1 MTNYSKDYS
10 ILFQLKSTQT
20 MKCKSAF
27 PAFQKKLVSLIPA
40 LLAFGCFSWMPLT
53 TNAQYLEQFSTPNK
67 GYKINCV
74 NDLMGVNWSLTPWDL
89 TGSCRNDP
97 PDPVT
102 DLRDPADY
110 FNTTA
115 AGVLA
120 SSDLDQEVCWE
131 SPLINT
137 TAAPTVSVKMNLTWA
152 SFDSDNTLNN
162 CGTDYIKVLYSVNGG
177 AYTMIPNVA
186 GGGTC
191 ATVVY
196 PFSNPGT
203 TENGGSFLINQGG
216 ITGGSTLKIRVCVS
230 TASTAEIVT
239 IDNVEVPEAGVTVGC
254 AAPVLSTVVTQVGC
268 SNPNSGAINLSVS
281 GGTPGYT
288 YDWSNNGS
296 QNPDTDPQD
305 LSGLPIGTYTVTVTD
320 AASCTATTSVNL
332 TNAPAISLST
342 QVLNTNC
349 SGTMDGEIDLA
360 VSGGV
365 PGYTYDWSNNGA
377 QNPDTDAQD
386 LIGVGTGSYTVT
398 VTDASGCTST
408 TSAMVGTLPATA
420 YNEQFN
426 IANKG
431 YLPNY
436 VDNFSGVNWTM
447 SSWSP
452 APPATFGRETGDYF
466 RTNGGVLEGIDFDQ
480 EICWTSPLIDLNTGT
495 MFSVGLTWTTFDNED
510 YINVK
515 YSIDGGAYVTLPNA
529 LSNGAP
535 GTIQYPSPSLDQ
547 SGSITVTKTGLSGN
561 TIQIQVC
568 GNFNNESITVDNV
581 SVPNST
587 TYCPTPDITL
597 TPTNVTCVGGSN
609 GSILVTASGATPG
622 YHVSWSG
629 QSSGNPAGT
638 EIASSGGSYN
648 ISNLTAGMYT
658 VSVTDANG
666 QTATGMTTLTAL
678 NPLQNAA
685 FSYAKPGYCQ
695 TGSDPTPVI
704 YGNTG
709 GMFSAPAQVSIN
721 PSTGTIDLSASTM
734 GGPYTITYTTAGPCA
749 GTATFALSIVNCQPG
764 ATLTDALTIDNGTSG
779 KADPN
784 DRIRLTATISNGQTA
799 DYEGVQLTPNND
811 PRVTFV
817 ANSFKSTPVAV
828 DDAYTATMNTLLTI
842 PAGSGLLQND
852 FDNNIPGLNVTGFS
866 MTSVQGGTVSVS
878 ANGSFTYNPMNG
890 FTGNDTFTYTITD
903 SDMQTNS
910 GIVKIRVQ

>member
-1 MTNYSKDYS
+1 
-10 ILFQLKSTQT
+10 

-27 PAFQKKLVSLIPA
+27 PAFQKKPVRFIPA
-40 LLAFGCFSWMPLT
+40 LLVFGCLLWMPLT
-53 TNAQYLEQFSTPNK
+53 TIAQYSEPFSTPNK

-74 NDLMGVNWSLTPWDL
+74 NDIAGINWSLTPWDA
-89 TGSCRNDP
+89 TGTCQAGDF
-97 PDPVT
+97 
-102 DLRDPADY
+102 RDPSDY
-110 FNTTA
+110 LNTTV
-115 AGVLA
+115 AGVLE
-120 SSDLDQEVCWE
+120 SIDLDQEVCWE

-137 TAAPTVSVKMNLTWA
+137 TAAPVVSVKVDLTWA
-152 SFDSDNTLNN
+152 SFDSDVTTNT

-177 AYTMIPNVA
+177 PYVMVPNVA

-203 TENGGSFLINQGG
+203 TENMGSFSINHGG
-216 ITGGSTLKIRVCVS
+216 IAGGSTLKIRVCMV
-230 TASTAEIVT
+230 TASNAEKVT
-239 IDNVEVPEAGVTVGC
+239 IDNVAVPEAGVTVGC

-268 SNPNSGAINLSVS
+268 SNPNSGAIDLGVS
-281 GGTPGYT
+281 AGTPPYT

-305 LSGLPIGTYTVTVTD
+305 LSGLPVGPYTVTVTD
-320 AASCTATTSVNL
+320 AASCTATTSVNI
-332 TNAPAISLST
+332 TNAPALALST

-349 SGTMDGEIDLA
+349 SGTIDGEIDLA

-377 QNPDTDAQD
+377 QNPDTDQQD
-386 LIGVGTGSYTVT
+386 LIGVGTGTYTVT
-398 VTDASGCTST
+398 ITDASGCTST

-495 MFSVGLTWTTFDNED
+495 MFSVNLAWTLFDQED

-515 YSIDGGAYVTLPNA
+515 YSINGGAYLTLPNA
-529 LSNGAP
+529 LGNGAA
-535 GTIQYPSPSLDQ
+535 GTIQYPFPTLDQ
-547 SGSITVTKTGLSGN
+547 SSSMTVTKTGLSGS

-568 GNFNNESITVDNV
+568 GNFNNESIIVDNV

-587 TYCPTPDITL
+587 TYCPIPDITL
-597 TPTNVTCVGGSN
+597 TPTNVTCVGGNN
-609 GSILVTASGATPG
+609 GNILVMASGAMPG

-648 ISNLTAGMYT
+648 IPNLTAGMYT

-666 QTATGMTTLTAL
+666 QTASSTVTLTAL

-685 FSYAKPGYCQ
+685 FSYANPGYCQ

-709 GMFSAPAQVSIN
+709 GMFSAPAQISIN
-721 PSTGTIDLSASTM
+721 PLTGAIDVSASTV
-734 GGPYTITYTTAGPCA
+734 GGPYTITYTNAGPCA
-749 GTATFALSIVNCQPG
+749 GTAIYSVSIVNCQPG
-764 ATLTDALTIDNGTSG
+764 ATLTDAISIDNGAAG
-779 KADPN
+779 KADPG
-784 DRIRLTATISNGQTA
+784 DRIRLTATISNAQAA
-799 DYEGVQLTPNND
+799 DYQGVQLNLNND
-811 PRVTFV
+811 PKVTLV
-817 ANSFKSTPVAV
+817 ANSFKTTPVAV
-828 DDAYTATMNTLLTI
+828 NDAYTATMNVELNIVT
-842 PAGSGLLQND
+842 GSGLLQND
-852 FDNNIPGLNVTGFS
+852 FDDNIPGLSVTGYDLLTAS
-866 MTSVQGGTVSVS
+866 NGTVSVNP
-878 ANGSFTYNPMNG
+878 NGSFTYTPSNG
-890 FTGNDTFTYTITD
+890 FTGNDSFNYIITD
-903 SDMQTNS
+903 SDMQTNL
-910 GIVKIRVQ
+910 GTVNIRVQ

>member
-1 MTNYSKDYS
+1 
-10 ILFQLKSTQT
+10 
-20 MKCKSAF
+20 MKCNSAF
-27 PAFQKKLVSLIPA
+27 PGFQKKPVRLIPT
-40 LLAFGCFSWMPLT
+40 LLAFACLFWMPLT
-53 TNAQYLEQFSTPNK
+53 TNAQYLEQFLTPNK
-67 GYKINCV
+67 GYQINCV
-74 NDLMGVNWSLTPWDL
+74 NDLTGVNWSLTPWDAGG
-89 TGSCRNDP
+89 TCQP
-97 PDPVT
+97 A
-102 DLRDPADY
+102 DLRDAADY

-115 AGVLA
+115 AGVLE

-131 SPLINT
+131 SPLINIS
-137 TAAPTVSVKMNLTWA
+137 AAGTVSLAVDLVWNN
-152 SFDSDNTLNN
+152 FDIDGTLNN
-162 CGTDYIKVLYSVNGG
+162 CINDQIKVMYSINGG
-177 AYTMIPNVA
+177 SYTMVPNQF
-186 GGGTC
+186 GGSAC
-191 ATVVY
+191 ATVAY
-196 PFSNPGT
+196 PQPSSPPAMGVGT
-203 TENGGSFLINQGG
+203 VTQGG
-216 ITGGSTLKIRVCVS
+216 ISGTTLKIRVCVFTNVTS
-230 TASTAEIVT
+230 EIVT
-239 IDNVEVPEAGVTVGC
+239 IDNVSVPQAGVTVGC
-254 AAPVLSTVVTQVGC
+254 AAPVLSTLVTQVGC

-281 GGTPGYT
+281 AGTPPYT

-320 AASCTATTSVNL
+320 AASCTATTSVNI

-349 SGTMDGEIDLA
+349 SGTMDGEIDLV

-377 QNPDTDAQD
+377 QNPDTDPQD
-386 LIGVGTGSYTVT
+386 LIGVGTGTYTVT
-398 VTDASGCTST
+398 VTDASGCTAT
-408 TSAMVGTLPATA
+408 TNVTVGTLPATA

-431 YLPNY
+431 YLA
-436 VDNFSGVNWTM
+436 NFMEDFSAVNWTM
-447 SSWSP
+447 SSWASQ
-452 APPATFGRETGDYF
+452 PPALFGRDNDDFF
-466 RTNGGVLEGIDFDQ
+466 RTSGGVLVGEDFDQ
-480 EICWTSPLIDLNTGT
+480 EVCWTSPLIDLNTGT
-495 MFSVGLTWTTFDNED
+495 MFSVNLAWTLFDQED
-510 YINVK
+510 YINVN
-515 YSIDGGAYVTLPNA
+515 YSIDGGAYVQVPSTA
-529 LSNGAP
+529 GGGT
-535 GTIQYPSPSLDQ
+535 GTIDYPPLALDQ
-547 SGSITVTKTGLSGN
+547 SGSITVTKTGLSGS

-568 GNFNNESITVDNV
+568 GNFNNESITMDNV

-587 TYCPTPDITL
+587 TYCPVPDITL
-597 TPTNVTCVGGSN
+597 TPTNVTCVGGNN
-609 GSILVTASGATPG
+609 GNILVMASGAMPG

-648 ISNLTAGMYT
+648 IPNLTAGMYT

-666 QTATGMTTLTAL
+666 QTASSTVTLTAL

-685 FSYAKPGYCQ
+685 FSYSNPGYCQ

-721 PSTGTIDLSASTM
+721 PLTGAIDVSASTV

-749 GTATFALSIVNCQPG
+749 GTATFSVSIVNCQPG

-784 DRIRLTATISNGQTA
+784 DRIRLTATISNGQVA
-799 DYEGVQLTPNND
+799 DYEGVQMTLNND

-828 DDAYTATMNTLLTI
+828 GDAYTATMNTLLTV

-852 FDNNIPGLNVTGFS
+852 FDDNIPGLSVTGFN
-866 MTSVQGGTVSVS
+866 MTSMEGGTVSVG
-878 ANGSFTYNPMNG
+878 ANGSFTYNPPNG
-890 FTGNDTFTYTITD
+890 YSGSDSFTYTITD
-903 SDMQTNS
+903 SDAQINS
-910 GIVKIRVQ
+910 GTVKIRVQ

>member
-1 MTNYSKDYS
+1 
-10 ILFQLKSTQT
+10 

-27 PAFQKKLVSLIPA
+27 PAFPKKPVRLIPT
-40 LLAFGCFSWMPLT
+40 LLAFACLFWMPLT
-53 TNAQYLEQFSTPNK
+53 TIAQYSEPFSTPNK

-74 NDLMGVNWSLTPWDL
+74 NDVAAINWSLTPWDA
-89 TGSCRNDP
+89 TGGCQPGDF
-97 PDPVT
+97 
-102 DLRDPADY
+102 RDASDY

-115 AGVLA
+115 AGVLEA
-120 SSDLDQEVCWE
+120 IDLDQEVCWE

-137 TAAPTVSVKMNLTWA
+137 TAAPVVSIQMDLTWA
-152 SFDSDNTLNN
+152 SFDSDVTTNT

-177 AYTMIPNVA
+177 PYVMVPNVA

-203 TENGGSFLINQGG
+203 TENAGSFSINHGG
-216 ITGGSTLKIRVCVS
+216 IAGGSTLKIRVCVV
-230 TASTAEIVT
+230 TASNAEKVT

-254 AAPVLSTVVTQVGC
+254 AAPVLSTAVTQVGC
-268 SNPNSGAINLSVS
+268 SNPNSGAIDLGVS
-281 GGTPGYT
+281 AGTPPYT

-305 LSGLPIGTYTVTVTD
+305 LNGLPVGPYTVTVTD
-320 AASCTATTSVNL
+320 AASCSATTSVNI
-332 TNAPAISLST
+332 TTAPALALST

-365 PGYTYDWSNNGA
+365 PGYTYDWSNNGP
-377 QNPDTDAQD
+377 QNPDTDPQD
-386 LIGVGTGSYTVT
+386 LIGVGTGNYTVT

-408 TSAMVGTLPATA
+408 ASAVVGTLPATA
-420 YNEQFN
+420 YSEQFN

-447 SSWSP
+447 GAWAP
-452 APPATFGRETGDYF
+452 APPATLGRETGDYF

-480 EICWTSPLIDLNTGT
+480 EICWTSPLIGLGTGT
-495 MFSVGLTWTTFDNED
+495 MFSVGLTWTGFDDED

-515 YSIDGGAYVTLPNA
+515 YSINGGAYLTLPNA
-529 LSNGAP
+529 LGNGAA
-535 GTIQYPSPSLDQ
+535 GTIQYPFPTLDQ
-547 SGSITVTKTGLSGN
+547 SSSMTVTKTGLSGT

-568 GNFNNESITVDNV
+568 GNFNSETITVGNV

-587 TYCPTPDITL
+587 TYCPVPDISL
-597 TPTNVTCVGGSN
+597 TPTNVTCVGGNN
-609 GSILVTASGATPG
+609 GSILVTASGAMPG

-648 ISNLTAGMYT
+648 IPNLTAGMYT
-658 VSVTDANG
+658 VNVTDANG
-666 QTATGMTTLTAL
+666 QTASSTVTLTAL
-678 NPLQNAA
+678 NPLQNAD

-695 TGSDPTPVI
+695 TGSDPTPLI

-709 GMFSAPAQVSIN
+709 GMFSAPAQVNIN
-721 PSTGTIDLSASTM
+721 PSTGTIDVSASTV
-734 GGPYTITYTTAGPCA
+734 GGPYTVTYTNAVPCA
-749 GTATFALSIVNCQPG
+749 ATATFALSIVNCQPG
-764 ATLTDALTIDNGTSG
+764 ATLTDALAIDNGTSG

-799 DYEGVQLTPNND
+799 DYEGVQITLNND
-811 PRVTFV
+811 PRVTLV

-828 DDAYTATMNTLLTI
+828 DDAYTAVINTSLTV

-852 FDNNIPGLNVTGFS
+852 FDNNIPGLSVTGFN
-866 MTSVQGGTVSVS
+866 MASVQGGTVSVS
-878 ANGSFTYNPMNG
+878 ANGSFTYNPPNG
-890 FTGNDTFTYTITD
+890 YTGNDSFTYTITD
-903 SDMQTNS
+903 SDTQINS
-910 GIVKIRVQ
+910 GTVKIRVQ